1 MIELNWSIFVQM
13 FNFLLLMFI
22 LNKILYKPILKVLEE
37 REKKIGDGQQ
47 EVKELA
53 AQGNKLVAT
62 YNEKLQAAKVEAM
75 ASKGNARKQ
84 AVEQV
89 NVIIQDARGKAEQE
103 ILQVRQRVASEI
115 EAAKKELEPE
125 LASMAATIAEQV
137 LGRKV
142 A

>member
-1 MIELNWSIFVQM
+1 M

-22 LNKILYKPILKVLEE
+22 LNKILYQPILKILEE
-37 REKKIGDGQQ
+37 REKKINDGQQ
-47 EVKELA
+47 EVKGLA

-75 ASKGNARKQ
+75 ANKANARKD

-89 NVIIQDARGKAEQE
+89 NAVIQEARGKAEQE
-103 ILQVRQRVASEI
+103 ILQVRQRVAEEI

>member
-1 MIELNWSIFVQM
+1 M

-22 LNKILYKPILKVLEE
+22 LNKILYKPILKILEE
-37 REKKIGDGQQ
+37 REKKISDGQQ
-47 EVKELA
+47 EVKDLA

-75 ASKGNARKQ
+75 ASKANARKQ

-89 NVIIQDARGKAEQE
+89 NAVIQDARGKAEQE

-115 EAAKKELEPE
+115 ETAKKQLEPE

>member
-1 MIELNWSIFVQM
+1 MIELNWSIFLQM

-22 LNKILYKPILKVLEE
+22 LNKILYKPILKILEE
-37 REKKIGDGQQ
+37 REKKINDGQQ
-47 EVKELA
+47 EVKDLA

-75 ASKGNARKQ
+75 ASKANARKQ
-84 AVEQV
+84 AIEQV
-89 NVIIQDARGKAEQE
+89 NAVIQEARVKAEQE

>member
-13 FNFLLLMFI
+13 FNFLLLMFV
-22 LNKILYKPILKVLEE
+22 LNKILYKPILKILEE
-37 REKKIGDGQQ
+37 REKKISEGQQ
-47 EVKELA
+47 EVKDLA

-75 ASKGNARKQ
+75 ASKANARKQ

-89 NVIIQDARGKAEQE
+89 NAVIQDARGKAEQE

>member
-1 MIELNWSIFVQM
+1 M

-22 LNKILYKPILKVLEE
+22 LNKILYKPILKILEE
-37 REKKIGDGQQ
+37 REKKINDGQQ
-47 EVKELA
+47 EVKDLA

-75 ASKGNARKQ
+75 ASKANARKQ
-84 AVEQV
+84 AIEQV
-89 NVIIQDARGKAEQE
+89 NAVIQEARVKAEQE